1 MVIINVA
8 SVVIKKTSI
17 NILLNPS
24 TESTDKIKGTRAS
37 IGNMSER
44 TKYTVPFFSESKSA
58 VTTTNAARSQT
69 SPAPGL
75 RKFND
80 MTAPDIE
87 KRKTE
92 NIDKICSLGFKL
104 VLLRLTISNNTKNA
118 VANTT
123 PSKFT
128 NIAAFW
134 ESADN
139 AKVTKV
145 LMVEMATI
153 IGSNGKPVILFEIF
167 SMIILVIVLTE
178 FILSKYYRKRSVNI

>member
-1 MVIINVA
+1 VE

-24 TESTDKIKGTRAS
+24 TESTDKIKGTNAS
-37 IGNMSER
+37 IGNMSES
-44 TKYTVPFFSESKSA
+44 TKYTEPFFSESKSA

-69 SPAPGL
+69 RPAPGL
-75 RKFND
+75 RKFNE

-104 VLLRLTISNNTKNA
+104 VMLRLTISNKTKNA

-145 LMVEMATI
+145 LMAEMATI
-153 IGSNGKPVILFEIF
+153 IGSNGKPEILFEIF
-167 SMIILVIVLTE
+167 SIIILVIVLTE
-178 FILSKYYRKRSVNI
+178 FILSKYYRKRSVNIYITG